1 MNPSLLTLII
11 NLVLVAFVLFGFLGG
26 LKGIKKST
34 FNLVVFLIN
43 LVVVFFITPMVSGM
57 VLKISIQGKTVND
70 HIMGFVAELIGEET
84 AQTAFI
90 QDIIASLPI
99 MIANIVVSIVLI
111 LVVGLILKLI
121 SLIVYKLMFKKQS
134 EKVVEKCE
142 IVNGAPQ
149 MVKTTVKAKK
159 HRLAGGFVGALHGF
173 ILALAI
179 FMPLCGLV
187 NVYTDVAGVA
197 TVSAEATSGLELKPI
212 KDLLAE
218 NIPSEA
224 QGYIKAVQ
232 DSILAKVGGI
242 GNVAEHSL
250 NLVAS
255 TNINGITINLGN
267 EIKSLVKTYDTFVDF
282 ATSSLSD
289 LSSYDIQTIYN
300 DLIENPQNYDFEKL
314 HNVVDVLF
322 SSNLINSLGKDG
334 LKFAVDLLVDSAADE
349 QAAKMFNHIKTAV
362 YNYAESS
369 HTLKEEVT
377 AVVNV
382 FEICVKSGLIEVFT
396 NEKILVEDIT
406 NIVLNDADP
415 VNNKTENEVLN
426 NICTNLT
433 DSYLLQKLALE
444 FANYGLSELEIVM
457 NDNLEFSDNNNITL
471 IKIDSELDYTIRA
484 AELAN
489 LLEDGLKLYDIIE
502 GLDTK
507 AIEEDVYNIFDTDL
521 EGVATAV
528 GKVLNSVVS
537 MSMLKDTGV
546 FNSLC
551 DAMAKTEYNNFVD
564 FNLLKSESTITT
576 QFNYLSQAI
585 GEIKE
590 SGIINTIRYI
600 DDQNINE
607 SVNEIVDKLAVT
619 NEGKT
624 YIARIL
630 TPVLKCSLFKNA
642 LIYGLEE
649 AHNYIETQLQ
659 TINPNKE
666 IADFNTSNIMT
677 EDENTHLINVLNN
690 LVSFV
695 AEIDVA
701 KLSNEEFVETII
713 YSDLNKVGR
722 AFESIR
728 TSTLFKDY
736 DGHQGV
742 YNDIMDLLAGSE
754 YAEYFNFEV
763 AKDTNFTWTNATD
776 KLITLRDEL
785 DTITI
790 TTQDGDVKLLKYILT
805 SGNYDDLLDSLS
817 GKTVNLKGI
826 FELELISPIAVKVV
840 NLVNAKIKE
849 FVGEE
854 LGANIEDI
862 DILVSLT
869 NQAESINNVIN
880 SALAL
885 DLENLDLNNMSDDD
899 KTKLNSL
906 LDTLEVNA
914 KATEYEGVFKHSY
927 NAMLLKT
934 INLINE
940 AIKEITGDA
949 GKNIVTISAPMDVL
963 AHSQQIKA
971 LLNTVIDLSE
981 SLENLDLSVEGI
993 DQKIISLINAFK
1005 TVSEVS
1011 EDLFKPT
1018 FNALLV
1024 YSINQINSAVADAVG
1039 STYSTEIITTYTGDE
1054 DVTLLYNYIIEVI
1067 ESGNEVFNILD
1078 GRELKDIV
1086 ETSETALTRFKNA
1099 LNSNDFTRCAY
1110 NAVKAY
1116 LENELI

>member
-1 MNPSLLTLII
+1 MNPSLITLII

-43 LVVVFFITPMVSGM
+43 LVIVFFITPLVSGL
-57 VLKISIQGKTVND
+57 VLKISIQGKTINT
-70 HIMGFVAELIGEET
+70 HILDFVAGLIGEET
-84 AQTAFI
+84 AKSVFV
-90 QDIIASLPI
+90 QDIIANIPVML
-99 MIANIVVSIVLI
+99 ANIVVSIALI

-121 SLIVYKLMFKKQS
+121 SSIVYNLMFKKQS

-159 HRLAGGFVGALHGF
+159 HRLAGGLVGAVHGF
-173 ILALAI
+173 IFAFAL
-179 FMPLCGLV
+179 FMPLCGIV
-187 NVYTDVAGVA
+187 NVYTDIAGVA
-197 TVSAEATSGLELKPI
+197 TVSAEATTAMELKPI

-232 DSILAKVGGI
+232 DSFLVKIGLVGDI
-242 GNVAEHSL
+242 AEHSL
-250 NLVAS
+250 NLVAK
-255 TNINGITINLGN
+255 TNINGTNIKLGQ
-267 EIKSLVKTYDTFVDF
+267 ELKSLANTYDTFVDF
-282 ATSSLSD
+282 AISSLSN
-289 LSSYDIQTIYN
+289 LESFEIETIYN
-300 DLIENPQNYDFEKL
+300 DLVENPQNYDFEKL

-322 SSNLINSLGKDG
+322 SSNIINSLGKDG

-349 QAAKMFNHIKTAV
+349 NAAKMFNHIKTAV

-377 AVVNV
+377 SVVNV

-396 NEKILVEDIT
+396 NEQILVEDIT

-415 VNNKTENEVLN
+415 VSGKQKNEVLN

-433 DSYLLQKLALE
+433 NSYLLQKLILE
-444 FANYGLSELEIVM
+444 FANYGLSELEVVM
-457 NDNLEFSDNNNITL
+457 NQNLQFIDNNNITL
-471 IKIDSELDYTIRA
+471 IKIDSEQDYTIRA

-489 LLEDGLKLYDIIE
+489 LLEYGLKLYDIIE
-502 GLDTK
+502 GIDTQ

-551 DAMAKTEYNNFVD
+551 DAMAKTEYNNYVD
-564 FNLLKSESTITT
+564 FNLLKTENTITT

-585 GEIKE
+585 GELKE
-590 SGIINTIRYI
+590 SGLINTIRYI
-600 DDQNINE
+600 NDENINE
-607 SVNEIVDKLAVT
+607 SVNEIVDKLAT
-619 NEGKT
+619 TYEGKT
-624 YIARIL
+624 YVARIL
-630 TPVLKCSLFKNA
+630 TPVLKCNLFKNA

-659 TINPNKE
+659 TLNPNKE
-666 IADFNTSNIMT
+666 LADFNTSNLMT

-690 LVSFV
+690 LVQFV

-736 DGHQGV
+736 NGHQGV
-742 YNDIMDLLAGSE
+742 YNDIMDLLSE
-754 YAEYFNFEV
+754 TEYSQYFNFAV
-763 AKDTNFTWTNATD
+763 AKDANFTWTSATD
-776 KLITLRDEL
+776 KLNALRDEL
-785 DTITI
+785 DAITI
-790 TTQDGDVKLLKYILT
+790 TTKDGEINFLKYILT
-805 SGNYDDLLDSLS
+805 SGNYDDLLDGLS
-817 GKTVNLKGI
+817 GKTVNLKGL
-826 FELELISPIAVKVV
+826 FELELISPIATSVV
-840 NLVNAKIKE
+840 NIVNGAIKE
-849 FVGEE
+849 YVGET

-862 DILVSLT
+862 NTQTNLT
-869 NQAESINNVIN
+869 AQAESINKVIN
-880 SALAL
+880 AALAL
-885 DLENLDLNNMSDDD
+885 NLETLDINNMTDEEQ
-899 KTKLNSL
+899 TKLNAL
-906 LDTLEVNA
+906 LDALEENA
-914 KATEYEGVFKHSY
+914 TSTEYTGVFKNSY

-940 AIKEITGDA
+940 AIKEITKDA
-949 GKNIVTISAPMDVL
+949 GKNIVIISEPVDVL
-963 AHSQQIKA
+963 AYSEQIKT
-971 LLNTVIDLSE
+971 LLNTVIDLSAD
-981 SLENLDLSVEGI
+981 LETLDLSIEGA

-1005 TVSEVS
+1005 SVADVSSDV
-1011 EDLFKPT
+1011 FKPT
-1018 FNALLV
+1018 YNALLV
-1024 YSINQINSAVADAVG
+1024 YSINQVNGAVADAVG
-1039 STYSTEIITTYTGDE
+1039 STYNSSITTNYNGDE
-1054 DVTLLYNYIIEVI
+1054 DVTLLYNYIVEVI
-1067 ESGNEVFNILD
+1067 ESGSQVFIVLGD
-1078 GRELKDIV
+1078 GELKDIV
-1086 ETSETALTRFKNA
+1086 ETAETALTRFKNA
-1099 LNSNDFTRCAY
+1099 LNSNDYTRCAY
-1110 NAVKAY
+1110 NAVISY